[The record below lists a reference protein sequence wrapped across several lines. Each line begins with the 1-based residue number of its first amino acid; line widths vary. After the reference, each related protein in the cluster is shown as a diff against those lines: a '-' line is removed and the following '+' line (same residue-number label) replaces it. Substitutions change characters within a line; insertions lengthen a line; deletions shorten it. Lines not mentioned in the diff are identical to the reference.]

1 MSTKDSKTEKPAIA
15 VDTLLPTVPY
25 EYGIMSSKYKI
36 LAKNKLTAY
45 AVMCLHFQSNSHMVA
60 IYEPETCKEDSWMNP
75 TGQISERL
83 DDIFGGVDSF
93 DKYLEDNVADIK
105 ECYATIE
112 KVC

>member
-1 MSTKDSKTEKPAIA
+1 
-15 VDTLLPTVPY
+15 
-25 EYGIMSSKYKI
+25 
-36 LAKNKLTAY
+36 
-45 AVMCLHFQSNSHMVA
+45 MCLHFQSNSHMVA
-60 IYEPETCKEDSWMNP
+60 VYEPESCKDDSWLNP

-83 DDIFGGVDSF
+83 DEIFGGVDSF